1 MINLSKIQGAIM
13 GKNAPVSLVFASPA
27 KMRELNRTYRKKSY
41 TPNVLSFRLGKNDG
55 DIFICKQVASKEARA
70 LGVTVSERIAYLFIH
85 GLLHL
90 KGMRHGHTMD
100 SKEKKYVQK
109 FLLRN

>member
-1 MINLSKIQGAIM
+1 MINFSSIKEAVIGKGAQ
-13 GKNAPVSLVFASPA
+13 VSLVFASQK
-27 KMRELNRTYRKKSY
+27 KMRELNKTYRKKSY
-41 TPNVLSFRLGKNDG
+41 TPNVLAFRLGKNEG
-55 DIFICKQVASKEARA
+55 DVFISKDVAAKEAKKF
-70 LGVTVSERIAYLFIH
+70 GVKVNERIAYLLIH

-100 SKEKKYVQK
+100 RQEKKYVQK